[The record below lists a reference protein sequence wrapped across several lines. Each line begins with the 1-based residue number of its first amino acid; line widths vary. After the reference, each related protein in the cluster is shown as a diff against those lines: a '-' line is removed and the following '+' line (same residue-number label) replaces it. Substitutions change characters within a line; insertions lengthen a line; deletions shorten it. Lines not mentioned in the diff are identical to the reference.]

1 MRLLCGFAKVVKE
14 NVAVTAPLSA
24 HATDFK
30 LTSLTPAQFTRIT
43 FVAHGRTGEK
53 ILMNPRNAIPNT
65 SEMPSA
71 RGGGSADKIGSVK
84 GKKREESNG

>member
-1 MRLLCGFAKVVKE
+1 MV
-14 NVAVTAPLSA
+14 VTAPLSA

-30 LTSLTPAQFTRIT
+30 LASLTPAQFTQIP
-43 FVAHGRTGEK
+43 FVARGRTGEK

-65 SEMPSA
+65 PEVLSA

-84 GKKREESNG
+84 GKEREESNS